1 MMKAPMPRAVLRVLR
16 FLHGGSATVRP
27 GARSRHLLEIPDRG
41 TIATDDETMRE
52 LVHRGL
58 VATHAGV
65 LSITADGRALAARR
79 EGPTED
85 FAAQHQERARSTVKA
100 GGAAEQVML
109 NLSESPLG
117 ALARRKDRD
126 GSPFLAP
133 RQIMA
138 GERLRADYTR
148 GQLIPRTGVDWSSF
162 GTGVGRGGRDNG
174 IAELSDSAL
183 GARRRV
189 EAAIEAVGPELAGVL
204 VDVCCFLKGLEL
216 VEAEREW
223 PVRSAKVLLRAALEA
238 LARHYQPGDDR
249 PARRDILHW
258 GADGYRP
265 RMGAGA

>member
-27 GARSRHLLEIPDRG
+27 GASGRHLLEVPDRG

-65 LSITADGRALAARR
+65 LSITADGRALVARR

-117 ALARRKDRD
+117 ALARRRNRD

-138 GERLRADYTR
+138 GELM
-148 GQLIPRTGVDWSSF
+148 PRTGVDWSSF
-162 GTGVGRGGRDNG
+162 GMAAGGGGRQNG
-174 IAELSDSAL
+174 IAELSDTAL